1 MISRVTPND
10 ARLRL
15 HEESMKTHPEAD
27 TPGLRDADGQQ
38 FVWSEV
44 EPGFYAG
51 SCAGNF
57 LGYIDQNLR
66 GIFVAHDMTSH
77 VIGEFSTLEEAMESL
92 TALFLSRSEEE
103 V

>member
-1 MISRVTPND
+1 METHS
-10 ARLRL
+10 
-15 HEESMKTHPEAD
+15 ESDRSETHDPDE
-27 TPGLRDADGQQ
+27 PQ

-57 LGYIDQNLR
+57 LGYIDQNVR
-66 GIFVAHDMTSH
+66 GIFVAHDMESH
-77 VIGEFSTLEEAMESL
+77 VIGEFSTIEEAMESL
-92 TALFLSRSEEE
+92 TALFLSRVEEG